1 MTDGPEIT
9 IDFRESTTRT
19 RDLSMTD
26 DPIITI
32 DDVEAARRAVLDELP
47 DGENELSAAYR
58 AGVVDA
64 TLAMDWRLTE
74 DADN

>member
-1 MTDGPEIT
+1 
-9 IDFRESTTRT
+9 
-19 RDLSMTD
+19 MTD
-26 DPIITI
+26 DPVITI

-47 DGENELSAAYR
+47 DGENELTAAYR